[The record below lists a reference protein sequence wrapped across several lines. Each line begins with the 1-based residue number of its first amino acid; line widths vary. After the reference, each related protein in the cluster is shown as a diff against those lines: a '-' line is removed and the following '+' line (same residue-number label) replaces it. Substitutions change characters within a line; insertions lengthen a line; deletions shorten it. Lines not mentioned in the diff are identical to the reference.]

1 MATQLNSSSLSGI
14 FSRVETV
21 NVPIRVLTSV
31 CIAAVALSMAALVV
45 GLWDARRDRD
55 AALQRYVDTQALLAL
70 PPVDIDAAKAERDT
84 VATALREAQ
93 AALAP
98 PSVDPSSD
106 AATALLVRSAESA
119 GLRVAGVNRVADSQL
134 KDDLVTYDVRGIQM
148 TVDGR
153 VNDVNRFLSAMNRD
167 EPGFIPA
174 LAALTVDDGGIAHAE
189 IVFSV
194 YTEAPVPTPAAPV
207 EAAP

>member
-1 MATQLNSSSLSGI
+1 MATQLNSASLSSI

-21 NVPIRVLTSV
+21 NVPIRVLTAV

-70 PPVDIDAAKAERDT
+70 PPVDVDAATAERDR
-84 VATALREAQ
+84 VATALTEAEG
-93 AALAP
+93 ALEA

-106 AATALLVRSAESA
+106 AATALLVRSAEAA
-119 GLRVAGVNRVADSQL
+119 GLRVAGVNRVADAQL
-134 KDDLVTYDVRGIQM
+134 KDDLVTYDVRGIRM
-148 TVDGR
+148 TVDGG
-153 VNDVNRFLSAMNRD
+153 VNEVIRFLSAMDRE

-174 LAALTVDDGGIAHAE
+174 LTALTVDDGGVAHAE
-189 IVFSV
+189 LVFSV
-194 YTEAPVPTPAAPV
+194 YTEVPVPTPVAPV